1 MDDREN
7 TSGSSAPVQGQA
19 AKKVYEKPR
28 IVYRALLEVMAA
40 ACTDTGAK
48 AVSGDCQPLLLT
60 S

>member
-1 MDDREN
+1 
-7 TSGSSAPVQGQA
+7 VQGQA